1 MVLARRQR
9 TVRRVY
15 PAQRTSANSSECG
28 AGFIAQESDELLALA
43 RLLDRSG
50 RLRESGDPTA
60 FGRGLNSV
68 QRGLLAYL
76 ITAERREESD
86 KFDANFRATIFANDR
101 ELYSEMFGEKAKER
115 QSREAIEGE
124 IEWIVP
130 ESREDLEA
138 LLTELNLEIEPE
150 SDS

>member
-1 MVLARRQR
+1 
-9 TVRRVY
+9 
-15 PAQRTSANSSECG
+15 
-28 AGFIAQESDELLALA
+28 
-43 RLLDRSG
+43 
-50 RLRESGDPTA
+50 
-60 FGRGLNSV
+60 
-68 QRGLLAYL
+68 
-76 ITAERREESD
+76 
-86 KFDANFRATIFANDR
+86 
-101 ELYSEMFGEKAKER
+101 MFGEKAKER